1 MKTKAPESKAQ
12 FFVWPATV
20 LVVTSLLWVL
30 ASQVPLLPKRGGHVF
45 LGPDGLLG
53 FLEDRTIDARLA
65 IRGSLPSPVPV
76 IYVNVDT
83 EALEGLGNFP
93 WNRAVFAEALDA
105 LFEHGKIKA
114 AGMDFVFSAAG
125 IPQLGREEAEAGS
138 AALGEA
144 VRRDRNVVLAA
155 AYGAEA
161 RSSVNLGSFPYVFE
175 PGKGGAGLPE
185 LPSFPIVGPTWGHV
199 GLINTVGEGA
209 RFVPFFARA
218 DSHTYYP
225 LSLQL
230 ALICWGLDESAI
242 QIGRETMW
250 VGKTGETPK
259 AHIPLILGQLV
270 EPNWFSSWTSGEDPK
285 VSIYKV
291 LAAGQMMR
299 EGTDSEKAD
308 AATFFE
314 GFRDSVVLIGPTDP
328 LLKDLSLLPMDGA
341 APVPRVSIH
350 GNLLKTLLSGRFIE
364 RPPVWVNVL
373 IIMGLGW
380 ISGMFCLVP
389 QKYGR
394 AAKLVPVVV
403 VAVYLGA
410 AVVLFS
416 WHNILVPVVAP
427 LGASL
432 SCLFVATVL
441 QLSREQQQK
450 RRIQELF
457 GSYVSS
463 AVVDEMVEK
472 NIPPQTGGSE
482 VEITAF
488 FSDIVSFSP
497 IAEELPPTDLVEL
510 MSEYLGEGTAAV
522 MEASGTLDK
531 YVGDA
536 IVSIFGA
543 PLPCPNHAAAAC
555 QAALG
560 LQAGQVRLRVRWG
573 EQGGR
578 WPKRVHEMST
588 RVGLHTGMAIVG
600 NIGSKLRFNYTM
612 MGDTVNLAQRI
623 EAAGSYFGS
632 GILVSGE
639 TYAAALRDDPDL
651 VFRPLDRVRVSGRNQ
666 PVDLYELL
674 GRGPEAAEASARR
687 IAAYAAARDLYR
699 SGRWSEAR
707 EAFLEAAKFEAPG
720 SGKNPSLAMANRC
733 SQLADRPPEADYV
746 FFISK

>member
-1 MKTKAPESKAQ
+1 
-12 FFVWPATV
+12 
-20 LVVTSLLWVL
+20 
-30 ASQVPLLPKRGGHVF
+30 
-45 LGPDGLLG
+45 
-53 FLEDRTIDARLA
+53 
-65 IRGSLPSPVPV
+65 
-76 IYVNVDT
+76 
-83 EALEGLGNFP
+83 
-93 WNRAVFAEALDA
+93 
-105 LFEHGKIKA
+105 
-114 AGMDFVFSAAG
+114 
-125 IPQLGREEAEAGS
+125 
-138 AALGEA
+138 
-144 VRRDRNVVLAA
+144 
-155 AYGAEA
+155 
-161 RSSVNLGSFPYVFE
+161 
-175 PGKGGAGLPE
+175 
-185 LPSFPIVGPTWGHV
+185 
-199 GLINTVGEGA
+199 
-209 RFVPFFARA
+209 
-218 DSHTYYP
+218 
-225 LSLQL
+225 
-230 ALICWGLDESAI
+230 
-242 QIGRETMW
+242 
-250 VGKTGETPK
+250 
-259 AHIPLILGQLV
+259 
-270 EPNWFSSWTSGEDPK
+270 
-285 VSIYKV
+285 
-291 LAAGQMMR
+291 
-299 EGTDSEKAD
+299 
-308 AATFFE
+308 
-314 GFRDSVVLIGPTDP
+314 
-328 LLKDLSLLPMDGA
+328 
-341 APVPRVSIH
+341 
-350 GNLLKTLLSGRFIE
+350 
-364 RPPVWVNVL
+364 
-373 IIMGLGW
+373 
-380 ISGMFCLVP
+380 
-389 QKYGR
+389 
-394 AAKLVPVVV
+394 
-403 VAVYLGA
+403 
-410 AVVLFS
+410 
-416 WHNILVPVVAP
+416 
-427 LGASL
+427 
-432 SCLFVATVL
+432 VL

-555 QAALG
+555 LAALG

-639 TYAAALRDDPDL
+639 TYAEARRDDPAL

-687 IAAYAAARDLYR
+687 IAAYTAARDLYR

-707 EAFLEAAKFEAPG
+707 EAFLEAAKFEASG

-733 SQLADRPPEADYV
+733 LQLADRPPEVDYV